1 MKSTTVCVRY
11 RFRCTLFGD
20 QEARTVAQ
28 STGEAECITS
38 AATMNPAIR
47 LRKLVQDMGQQQH
60 VATRIQVDNKS
71 AITIAIAKYSV
82 SQGKTKH
89 IKRKFQSS

>member
-38 AATMNPAIR
+38 AATLNPAIW
-47 LRKLVQDMGQQQH
+47 LRKILQDMGQQQH